1 MLAEV
6 TDEPDLQSAFTIMP
20 GFRVRNQNDP
30 VVVTDQV
37 TLLNWK
43 RSTPERPNTLH
54 VNARNMG
61 TCTNPDLG
69 KDASEIHGWDEPSA
83 ADRERQMANP
93 SKQMDKPTVS
103 HAMA

>member
-69 KDASEIHGWDEPSA
+69 KDASEIPGGDEPSA

-103 HAMA
+103 HA